1 MHMWACNEYFETNM
15 IKMFL
20 DAGGDVN
27 SRNELGR
34 TPLIIAARRRSCPQT
49 LELLIKAGCDPNAKD
64 NNGDTALDLALKHPQ
79 ARMREAVI
87 QFLTEAQNGLYSNKS
102 E

>member
-27 SRNELGR
+27 SRNELG
-34 TPLIIAARRRSCPQT
+34 IIAARKRSCPQT

-64 NNGDTALDLALKHPQ
+64 NNGETALDLASKHPQ

-87 QFLTEAQNGLYSNKS
+87 QFLKEAQNGLHSNKS